1 MSDQALEQRPVLAD
15 GAGSDQRIDLVAEL
29 AHQALLD
36 CPGTLASNAVVGG
49 HRSVGRGRRGDRNGI
64 DEEFVLVDK
73 RVHQALDLCE
83 LHPVLAHRVDDR
95 GAADREGNVIAVAY
109 LDVLVDDLEHV
120 ARLVVQEREHGC
132 HGVGKRVAVREVV
145 AAAVDGVDAA
155 PEKEMQALRILRRP
169 IGLGVIVAYL
179 AFADQYGVKPRIV
192 QVGERDRLFVGGL
205 QFVGPALLAAG
216 DVAVVGFVVLR
227 GQTGSG
233 RKLCR
238 VAEHAVQV
246 LVHLPVLALLDV
258 GKKLTPDRERLQ
270 RLFHPIV
277 LYDRGERQPPRAAL
291 ESSGYAYD
299 EVDRNLPVAF
309 SYGFRLGND
318 VDRLNVLAFDGDFSR
333 GVAFDLGQ
341 IGAVTAAVHRD
352 FSHLRDSPFDVFYF
366 GCLHGAIAGQM
377 DVGRRGAALQGVRHG
392 AREHQDSQ
400 SYGNECFIW
409 VHFLVDLM
417 SDNPSAIYSF
427 AFARCEF
434 SRGH

>member
-1 MSDQALEQRPVLAD
+1 M
-15 GAGSDQRIDLVAEL
+15 
-29 AHQALLD
+29 
-36 CPGTLASNAVVGG
+36 
-49 HRSVGRGRRGDRNGI
+49 
-64 DEEFVLVDK
+64 
-73 RVHQALDLCE
+73 
-83 LHPVLAHRVDDR
+83 VLAHRVDYI
-95 GAADREGNVIAVAY
+95 GTADREGDVVAVAY

-120 ARLVVQEREHGC
+120 PRLVVKERQHGC
-132 HGVGKRVAVREVV
+132 HSIGQCVAVREVV

-155 PEKEMQALRILRRP
+155 AEKEVQALGILRRP
-169 IGLGVIVAYL
+169 IGLGVVIPDL
-179 AFADQYGVKPRIV
+179 PFADQHGVEPRIV

-227 GQTGSG
+227 GQAGGG
-233 RKLCR
+233 RKLRR